1 MSSMP
6 YLTAGTMPK
15 KEWPVI
21 KEKKH
26 GFLSNFKE
34 AIEGISTECYPYMLT
49 FYSDL
54 NIKVVNTLCKH
65 VKTIL

>member
-6 YLTAGTMPK
+6 YLTPGTMPK

-21 KEKKH
+21 KEKKR

-34 AIEGISTECYPYMLT
+34 AIEGYIYRML
-49 FYSDL
+49 SVHA
-54 NIKVVNTLCKH
+54 NILFGFKY
-65 VKTIL
+65 